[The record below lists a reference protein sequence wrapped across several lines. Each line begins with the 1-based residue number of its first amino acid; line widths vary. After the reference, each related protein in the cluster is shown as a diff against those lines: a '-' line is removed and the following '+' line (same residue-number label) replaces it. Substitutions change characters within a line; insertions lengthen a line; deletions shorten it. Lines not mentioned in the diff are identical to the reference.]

1 MYTLVNKKKKKKIR
15 YQKIQHLE
23 QLQKATGK
31 SQKEAKKRTH
41 LLHNKLQVPIFKLP
55 CTHGYI

>member
-1 MYTLVNKKKKKKIR
+1 MYTLVNKKKLKKIR

-23 QLQKATGK
+23 QLQK
-31 SQKEAKKRTH
+31 SQKEAK
-41 LLHNKLQVPIFKLP
+41 NKLQVPIFKLP